1 MQFRLLVDFEVIEIL
16 EALPKKSRTRLLN
29 HFQKIR
35 AAPGDFSDYYER
47 DITGRR
53 IEISVFANYAIHF
66 WNDHADQ
73 HIKILALKSAD

>member
-16 EALPKKSRTRLLN
+16 EALPKKSRTHLLN

-47 DITGRR
+47 DVSGRAWKFQYLPISQFTIGSTTR
-53 IEISVFANYAIHF
+53 INTSKF
-66 WNDHADQ
+66 
-73 HIKILALKSAD
+73 SR